1 MQYFYMMVGLPGSGK
16 SYYAQK
22 LPDVVIHSSDAIR
35 EELLGNISDQSNQ
48 ELVFQTLHD
57 RVLEDLRIG
66 KNVVYDATNINF
78 RRRQQFLSQVR
89 ALRILN
95 LNAVCVFTAAHY
107 SKCLENNAARER
119 TIPESVIKRMY
130 ENFDIPMMSEGWD
143 EIWIENDYEWGW
155 AKWETTLKRLSAI
168 EHDNPHH
175 EFTIG
180 QHCLAAWAYLL
191 DHYPDA
197 DIALKRAVILHD
209 IGKEHT
215 KVFHDSYGEP
225 TEVAHYYHHERVG
238 AYDSFAYTGDLSTK
252 ERLDV
257 ALLIR
262 WHMYPYVV
270 SRSDNPQ
277 KTMKKIVNLIGEAEW
292 NRLLILNECDLH
304 AH

>member
-1 MQYFYMMVGLPGSGK
+1 MQHFYMMSGLPGGGK

-48 ELVFQTLHD
+48 ELVFQTLHN
-57 RVLEDLRIG
+57 RVLDDLRAG

-78 RRRQQFLSQVR
+78 RRRQQFLSRVR
-89 ALRILN
+89 ALRIPN
-95 LNAVCVFTAAHY
+95 LNAVCVFTAAPY

-130 ENFDIPMMSEGWD
+130 ESFDIPMMAEGWD
-143 EIWIENDYEWGW
+143 EIWIENDYGYEVLDD
-155 AKWETTLKRLSAI
+155 TLRRLCTI

-180 QHCLAAWAYLL
+180 QHCLAAWGYLHE
-191 DHYPDA
+191 HYPDA
-197 DIALKRAVILHD
+197 DITLMRATILHD

-215 KVFHDSYGEP
+215 KVFHDSHGEP
-225 TEVAHYYHHERVG
+225 TEIAHYYHHERVS
-238 AYDSFAYTGDLSTK
+238 AYDSFSYTGDLCV
-252 ERLDV
+252 EDRLAV

-270 SRSDNPQ
+270 AKSDNPQ
-277 KTMKKIVNLIGEAEW
+277 KTTKKLVNLIGEAEW